1 MRDSE
6 DNVRIWAQSDGA
18 TMTNLALSAG
28 FAEEIVLI
36 CFAGILELRNLVELS
51 VMLDAGQAKHLAK
64 TTQPRPS
71 IFR

>member
-1 MRDSE
+1 
-6 DNVRIWAQSDGA
+6 
-18 TMTNLALSAG
+18 MTNLALSAG

-51 VMLDAGQAKHLAK
+51 VMLDAGQAKHPAK